1 MGVPLA
7 GLIKGTPI
15 VLEEMK
21 GRRIAIDAFNTLYQF
36 LTVIRDRL
44 TGLPL
49 MDSKGRVTSHLSGL
63 LYRTINLLEAGIRP
77 IYVFDGKPPAWKH
90 AVLAERH
97 EARKAAG
104 EAWKELSEAGAPSE
118 EILRAAK
125 MSTRL
130 TDDVI
135 RHGQELLTLMGI
147 PWIQA
152 PSEGEAQAA
161 WMCSDGMVWSVASQD
176 WDSILF
182 GSPRLVRNLTIAGKR
197 RIASTGAMHDVVPEL
212 VELKKVLSDLG
223 MTREQLVAMAMLIG
237 TDFNPGGIR
246 GIGPKNALKIV
257 KEEKSLEKIIA
268 KAEEKSKWNGPDPKE
283 LLDFFLSPPH
293 EKNLKL
299 EASPLQAA
307 KLRRMLVDDFEFGA
321 QRIDKAIATLEKL
334 QPKEGGLGKWV
345 K

>member
-7 GLIKGTPI
+7 SLIKGSPMS
-15 VLEEMK
+15 VEEMNGK
-21 GRRIAIDAFNTLYQF
+21 RIAIDAFNTLYQF
-36 LTVIRDRL
+36 LTVIRDRM

-63 LYRTINLLEAGIRP
+63 LYRTTNLLEAGIKP

-97 EARKAAG
+97 ETRKAAG

-130 TDDVI
+130 TDDMI
-135 RHGQELLTLMGI
+135 RHGQQLLELMGI

-161 WMCSDGMVWSVASQD
+161 WMCSSGAVWSVASQD

-182 GSPRLVRNLTIAGKR
+182 GSPKLVRNLTIAGKR
-197 RIASTGAMHDVVPEL
+197 RVPSTGAVRDVVPEM

-223 MTREQLVAMAMLIG
+223 LTREQLVAMAMLIG

-246 GIGPKNALKIV
+246 GIGPKGALKIV
-257 KEEKSLEKIIA
+257 KEEKTLEKIIT
-268 KAEEKSKWNGPDPKE
+268 KAEEKSKWSGPDPKE
-283 LLDFFLSPPH
+283 LMEFFLNPPH
-293 EKNLKL
+293 EKEMKIG
-299 EASPLQAA
+299 AGPLQSAG
-307 KLRRMLVDDFEFGA
+307 LRKMLVDDFEFGA

>member
-7 GLIKGTPI
+7 GLIKGTPV
-15 VLEEMK
+15 VLDELK

-63 LYRTINLLEAGIRP
+63 LYRTTNLLEAGIRP
-77 IYVFDGKPPAWKH
+77 VYVFDGRPPAWKH
-90 AVLAERH
+90 AVLSQRH
-97 EARKAAG
+97 ETRKAAG

-130 TDDVI
+130 TDDMI
-135 RHGQELLTLMGI
+135 RHGQQLLEFMGI

-161 WMCSDGMVWSVASQD
+161 WMCSSGAVWSVASQD
-176 WDSILF
+176 WDSLLF

-197 RIASTGAMHDVVPEL
+197 RVPSTGAMHDVVPEL
-212 VELKKVLSDLG
+212 VELKKVLSGLEL
-223 MTREQLVAMAMLIG
+223 TREQLVAMAMLMG

-246 GIGPKNALKIV
+246 GIGPKGALKIV
-257 KEEKSLEKIIA
+257 REERTLDKIMAKAAEKSP
-268 KAEEKSKWNGPDPKE
+268 WNGPAPDE
-283 LLDFFLSPPH
+283 LMAFFMDPPH
-293 EKNLKL
+293 EEKMRL
-299 EASPLQAA
+299 EAGPLQAGR
-307 KLRRMLVDDFEFGA
+307 LRKMLVDDFEFGPA
-321 QRIDKAIATLEKL
+321 RIDKAIATLEKFR
-334 QPKEGGLGKWV
+334 PKEGGLGKWV
-345 K
+345 G

>member
-21 GRRIAIDAFNTLYQF
+21 GKRIAIDAFNTFYQF
-36 LTVIRDRL
+36 LTVIRDRM

-63 LYRTINLLEAGIRP
+63 LYRTTNLLEAGIRP

-90 AVLAERH
+90 ATLAERH
-97 EARKAAG
+97 ETRRAAG

-118 EILRAAK
+118 EILKAAK

-130 TDDVI
+130 NDEMI
-135 RHGQELLTLMGI
+135 RHGQELLALMGI

-161 WMCSDGMVWSVASQD
+161 WMCSEGMVWSVASQD

-197 RIASTGAMHDVVPEL
+197 RVPSTGAMHDVVPEL
-212 VELKKVLSDLG
+212 IELKKVLPALEL
-223 MTREQLVAMAMLIG
+223 TREQLVAMAMLIG

-246 GIGPKNALKIV
+246 GIGPKGALKIV
-257 KEEKSLEKIIA
+257 KEERTLERILA
-268 KAEEKSKWNGPDPKE
+268 KAEEKSKWNGPEPKE
-283 LLDFFLSPPH
+283 LLEFFLNPPH
-293 EKNLKL
+293 EKDLKI
-299 EASPLQAA
+299 EPSALQSG
-307 KLRRMLVDDFEFGA
+307 KLRKMLVDDFEFGA
-321 QRIDKAIATLEKL
+321 ERIDKAITTLEKL
-334 QPKEGGLGKWV
+334 QPRADGLGKWV

>member
-7 GLIKGTPI
+7 SMVKGTPI
-15 VLEEMK
+15 VLEQMK

-36 LTVIRDRL
+36 LTVIRDRM

-63 LYRTINLLEAGIRP
+63 LYRTTNLLEAGMRP
-77 IYVFDGKPPAWKH
+77 VYVFDGKPPAWKH
-90 AVLAERH
+90 ATLAERR
-97 EARKAAG
+97 ETRAAAG

-118 EILRAAK
+118 EILKAAK

-130 TDDVI
+130 TDEMI
-135 RHGQELLTLMGI
+135 GHSEQLLTLMGI
-147 PWIQA
+147 PWMRA

-161 WMCSDGMVWSVASQD
+161 WMCSEGLVWSVASQD

-182 GSPRLVRNLTIAGKR
+182 GSPRLVRNLTVAGKR
-197 RIASTGAMHDVVPEL
+197 RVPTKGAMHEVVPEL

-223 MTREQLVAMAMLIG
+223 LTREQLIAMAMLMG
-237 TDFNPGGIR
+237 TDFNPGGVR

-257 KEEKSLEKIIA
+257 KEEKSLEKIIM
-268 KAEEKSKWNGPDPKE
+268 KAVEKSPWNGPAPDE
-283 LLDFFLSPPH
+283 LMDFFLNPPH
-293 EKNLKL
+293 AEKLKL
-299 EASPLQAA
+299 EPSPLQAD
-307 KLRRMLVDDFEFGA
+307 KLRKMLVDDFEFGPV
-321 QRIDKAIATLEKL
+321 RIDKAVASLEKL